1 MFDCGTAF
9 QQTQTVY
16 TNYIFFLLLY
26 NSTTFAQCVRFF
38 WFCLGGRYGS
48 VEGLTDSSCARTN
61 GGDVDSLYGDSGGSL
76 EIGSASYSSGCVG
89 VVHGVG
95 NGGLIGHTIKGN
107 TNSKDGTGDMTSTT
121 TQCGALKIEKL
132 NM

>member
-1 MFDCGTAF
+1 MG
-9 QQTQTVY
+9 Y
-16 TNYIFFLLLY
+16 KIFF
-26 NSTTFAQCVRFF
+26 TFAYDSECARSLFLIF
-38 WFCLGGRYGS
+38 ETGGRYGS

-107 TNSKDGTGDMTSTT
+107 TNSNCCLYCSTVFR
-121 TQCGALKIEKL
+121 
-132 NM
+132 